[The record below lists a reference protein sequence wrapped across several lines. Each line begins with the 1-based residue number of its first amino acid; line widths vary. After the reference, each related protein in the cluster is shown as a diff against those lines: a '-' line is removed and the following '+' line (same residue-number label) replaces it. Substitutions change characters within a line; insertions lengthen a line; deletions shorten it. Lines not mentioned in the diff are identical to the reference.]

1 MTVKELIIQLQQI
14 ENQDTRV
21 VIRGTDPTD
30 FTYYNDI
37 EETRTSILNND
48 DGDIYEINEDDLN
61 DDVFGFTLMEQ
72 VVILDG
78 GIF

>member
-21 VIRGTDPTD
+21 VIMGTDPTD
-30 FTYYNDI
+30 FTYYNDV

-61 DDVFGFTLMEQ
+61 DDDFGFTLMEQ

>member
-30 FTYYNDI
+30 FTYYNDV

-61 DDVFGFTLMEQ
+61 DDDFGFTLMEQ

>member
-21 VIRGTDPTD
+21 VIRGTDPSD

-37 EETRTSILNND
+37 EETRTSILNSD

-61 DDVFGFTLMEQ
+61 DDDFGFILMEQ

>member
-1 MTVKELIIQLQQI
+1 MTVKELITQLQQI

-30 FTYYNDI
+30 FTYYNDV

-61 DDVFGFTLMEQ
+61 DDDFGFTLMEQ

>member
-1 MTVKELIIQLQQI
+1 M
-14 ENQDTRV
+14 QDTRV

-61 DDVFGFTLMEQ
+61 DDDFGFTLMEQ

>member
-61 DDVFGFTLMEQ
+61 DDDFGFTLMEQ